1 MDNDLVFAL
10 QISGIGI
17 IALLISLSL
26 LAGLISLMTKYIVD
40 KPEKDDNESVDTVET
55 AVVAT
60 ETISDKSD
68 LKLAAAIALA
78 VYRAQLEI
86 TSIPTLHPEG
96 AVNSWQ
102 QFKLNRRLNQS
113 STIRRTR

>member
-1 MDNDLVFAL
+1 MNDLVFAL

-17 IALLISLSL
+17 VLLLIALSL

-40 KPEKDDNESVDTVET
+40 KPEKTNEENSDVVET
-55 AVVAT
+55 KAEVEEFV
-60 ETISDKSD
+60 SDKKD
-68 LKLAAAIALA
+68 LQLAAAIAVAL
-78 VYRAQLEI
+78 YRAQLEI
-86 TSIPTLHPEG
+86 TSVSTEQAG
-96 AVNSWQ
+96 ETMNSWR